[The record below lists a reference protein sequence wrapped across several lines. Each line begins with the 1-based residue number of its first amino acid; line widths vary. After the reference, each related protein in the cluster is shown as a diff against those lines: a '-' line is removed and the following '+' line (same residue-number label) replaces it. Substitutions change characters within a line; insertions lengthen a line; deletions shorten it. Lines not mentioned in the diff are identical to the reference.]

1 MIKTFQFVKA
11 VWKLFVLFA
20 LNMITFSYAMFQGGF
35 VSWFLFYSFL
45 PFSLYALSLA
55 LYPLAEFT
63 VERKLEK
70 WNYHA
75 NEALSMKVT
84 LKRNSFF
91 PLFFIIVEDCLPEA
105 WNEYGYKEKNKTFL
119 FPGFRRLFSFDYH
132 IENLTRG
139 EHHFQGVTILT
150 SDPLGLIE
158 KKKNLKTDEKILVYP
173 AYEELIPMSFENHY
187 DQGRNVSRN
196 RIQKETSMAV
206 GIREYQPGD
215 RYSWINWKASARRN
229 EMITKE
235 YEQRQSDEVFIV
247 MDGEKNHHF
256 EIIVSFTASL
266 GRAILRKKA
275 PIGFLFVGD
284 QKVSLSIQASEM
296 SEMKFFTHLA
306 KCKDNSPVS
315 LDVVLGTENF
325 ILHHKKSLMLVT
337 AHLSTF
343 LIEAAYR
350 LAARKSNITIFL
362 IKTWEEPE
370 TSSELDMKTMAQA
383 RGIRVIL
390 IREGQFS
397 SDFAEAIKG

>member
-1 MIKTFQFVKA
+1 MNNTFQFVKGI
-11 VWKLFVLFA
+11 WKLFVLFA

-45 PFSLYALSLA
+45 PFSLYALCLA
-55 LYPLAEFT
+55 FYPLADFT
-63 VERKLEK
+63 VERKLQK
-70 WNYHA
+70 RNYHA
-75 NEALSMKVT
+75 NEALNMKLT
-84 LKRNSFF
+84 FKRNSFF
-91 PLFFIIVEDCLPEA
+91 PLLFIIVEDCLPEA
-105 WNEYGYKEKNKTFL
+105 WNENGYKEKNKTFL
-119 FPGFRRLFSFDYH
+119 FPGFRRSFSFDFH

-158 KKKNLKTDEKILVYP
+158 KKKYMKTDEKILVYP

-235 YEQRQSDEVFIV
+235 FEQRQSDEVFII

-275 PIGFLFVGD
+275 HFGFLFVGE

-296 SEMKFFTHLA
+296 SEMNFFTYLA

-315 LDVVLGTENF
+315 LDVVLATENF
-325 ILHHKKSLMLVT
+325 ILHHKKPLILVT

-343 LIEAAYR
+343 LIEAVYR
-350 LAARKSNITIFL
+350 LTARKSNVTIFL
-362 IKTWEEPE
+362 IKTREEPE
-370 TSSELDMKTMAQA
+370 TSSELEMKTMAQV

-397 SDFAEAIKG
+397 SDFAEVFKG

>member
-1 MIKTFQFVKA
+1 
-11 VWKLFVLFA
+11 
-20 LNMITFSYAMFQGGF
+20 MFQGGF
-35 VSWFLFYSFL
+35 VSWFLFDSFL
-45 PFSLYALSLA
+45 PFSLYALCLA
-55 LYPLAEFT
+55 FYPLADFT
-63 VERKLEK
+63 VERKLQK
-70 WNYHA
+70 RNYHA
-75 NEALSMKVT
+75 NEVLNMNVT
-84 LKRNSFF
+84 FKRNSFF
-91 PLFFIIVEDCLPEA
+91 PLFFIIVEDFLPEA
-105 WNEYGYKEKNKTFL
+105 WNVNVYKEKNKTFL
-119 FPGFRRLFSFDYH
+119 FSGFRRSFYFDFH

-158 KKKNLKTDEKILVYP
+158 KKKNMKTNEKILVYP

-235 YEQRQSDEVFIV
+235 FEQRQSDEVFII
-247 MDGEKNHHF
+247 MDGEKNPHF

-266 GRAILRKKA
+266 GRAILRKKS
-275 PIGFLFVGD
+275 PVDFLFVGEH
-284 QKVSLSIQASEM
+284 KVSLSIQASEI
-296 SEMKFFTHLA
+296 SEMNFFTHLA

-397 SDFAEAIKG
+397 SDFAEVFKG

>member
-1 MIKTFQFVKA
+1 MIKTFQFVKGI
-11 VWKLFVLFA
+11 WKLFVLFS

-105 WNEYGYKEKNKTFL
+105 WNEYGYKEKNKIFL
-119 FPGFRRLFSFDYH
+119 FPGFRRLFSFDYQ

-173 AYEELIPMSFENHY
+173 AYEQLIPMSFENHY

-275 PIGFLFVGD
+275 PFGFLFVGD

-296 SEMKFFTHLA
+296 SEMNFFTHLA
-306 KCKDNSPVS
+306 KCEDNSPVS
-315 LDVVLGTENF
+315 LDVVLRKENF
-325 ILHHKKSLMLVT
+325 ILHQKETLMLVT

-362 IKTWEEPE
+362 IKTWEGPE
-370 TSSELDMKTMAQA
+370 SSSELDMKTMAQA

-390 IREGQFS
+390 IRESQFS